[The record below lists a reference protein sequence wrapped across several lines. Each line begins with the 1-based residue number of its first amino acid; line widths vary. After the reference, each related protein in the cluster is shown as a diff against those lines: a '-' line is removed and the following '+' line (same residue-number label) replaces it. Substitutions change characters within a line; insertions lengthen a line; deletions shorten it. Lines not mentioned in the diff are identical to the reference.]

1 MRLKKDNLQRFTFV
15 GNNIYTSSKDIKAN
29 LNSYFL
35 YINFTER
42 NV

>member
-29 LNSYFL
+29 FKQLFPL
-35 YINFTER
+35 YKFH
-42 NV
+42 